1 MPQKRMLP
9 EGMAAAEA
17 ITRTTVP
24 RFGEPHDLVA
34 PPTAKTGLPDSVYA
48 AMAEQTTP
56 PRIIQKGSPAEEFMK
71 CVSPSAVKAELTV
84 RCVYPSNMMCY

>member
-9 EGMAAAEA
+9 DGLAAAEA

-24 RFGEPHDLVA
+24 RVGEPHDLVA
-34 PPTAKTGLPDSVYA
+34 PPTANTGLPDSVYA
-48 AMAEQTTP
+48 AMAEQKTP
-56 PRIIQKGSPAEEFMK
+56 PRIIHKGSPAEEFMK

-84 RCVYPSNMMCY
+84 RCVYLPNLMRY